1 MAVISKQAVTT
12 RPVELPAGAPENP
25 GNPESMETLRG
36 DCARMAPHWVT
47 PAVAAAAP
55 VSPAL
60 IHGISVPPASARLID
75 GMSQYGD

>member
-1 MAVISKQAVTT
+1 MAVISKHVVTT
-12 RPVELPAGAPENP
+12 RPVELVSEPPEN
-25 GNPESMETLRG
+25 METLRG

-47 PAVAAAAP
+47 PAAASAAP

-75 GMSQYGD
+75 GMSEYGD